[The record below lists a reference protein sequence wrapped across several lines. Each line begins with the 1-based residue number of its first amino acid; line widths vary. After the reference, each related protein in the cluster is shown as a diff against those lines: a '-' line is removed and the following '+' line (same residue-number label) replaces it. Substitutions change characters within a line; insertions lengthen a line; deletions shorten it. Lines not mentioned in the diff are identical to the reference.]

1 MPDKTVWVLDD
12 SQGQPISPKA
22 GASSLHLERNPAL
35 AFSLSLLFWGGGQIY
50 NGQRVLGLL
59 FLLMMASF
67 YAILALAVL
76 FWEFITSFLK
86 SVYITP
92 SDAFTACGIFYFS
105 GLIFWAF
112 NAFHAY
118 YKAAQTRSEPF
129 QGINNRLLPP
139 LCSVLIPGWG
149 QFLNGQPKKGSCFL
163 IFALAGHFVLSAFL
177 LIPLLWP
184 TLETDMDRLFL
195 EKILAIAIIL
205 FPLIVLMWGFSIYD
219 AMRVCL
225 EPLKK
230 EPLRKRIGYAVN
242 RIRIKGWKHGVVP
255 QAKLTLMLGLFLVL
269 SLTLGYYYFPQRYY
283 VSTLQDLRIQLSE
296 QKMVLIPRLIDQFI
310 QTILPEEPRR
320 SRDRERVGEVV

>member
-1 MPDKTVWVLDD
+1 MPDKPVWVLDD
-12 SQGQPISPKA
+12 SQGKSVPSKMA
-22 GASSLHLERNPAL
+22 ASFLHLERNPAL

-50 NGQRVLGLL
+50 NRQRILGLF
-59 FLLMMASF
+59 FLLLMTVF
-67 YAILALAVL
+67 YAIPALAIQ
-76 FWEFITSFLK
+76 FRDFITSLLK

-105 GLIFWAF
+105 GLIFWVF
-112 NAFHAY
+112 NAIHAY

-139 LCSVLIPGWG
+139 LCSLLIPGWG

-163 IFALAGHFVLSAFL
+163 IFALSGHFVLSAFL

-195 EKILAIAIIL
+195 ERVLAIAIIL
-205 FPLIVLMWGFSIYD
+205 SPLIVLMWGFSIYD

-230 EPLRKRIGYAVN
+230 EPLRKRIEYAIN
-242 RIRIKGWKHGVVP
+242 RIRIKGWKGGVVP
-255 QAKLTLMLGLFLVL
+255 QMKRTLMLSLYLAL

-283 VSTLQDLRIQLSE
+283 INTLQDFHIQLS
-296 QKMVLIPRLIDQFI
+296 K
-310 QTILPEEPRR
+310 
-320 SRDRERVGEVV
+320 